1 MYPCCQFGPKKTF
14 IFLQKLAY
22 SWPKTLQKSFNVMF
36 SAKQRWSLC
45 NNAGIQL
52 KHSVLR
58 EILAKKTPL
67 KPKKIICVDL
77 PIFRQDNYQNATNQL
92 KLYVFQKIAA
102 KFVLKH

>member
-1 MYPCCQFGPKKTF
+1 
-14 IFLQKLAY
+14 
-22 SWPKTLQKSFNVMF
+22 MF

-58 EILAKKTPL
+58 EILAKKTQL

-102 KFVLKH
+102 KFVWKH